1 MLARE
6 TPRFLHNNPKL
17 CHFKQAHGNMDGSHF
32 DGWITAEA
40 SIRYMNWKGYH
51 SQNVLA
57 ASDYEN
63 KFIYI
68 LSGWE
73 GSAADSH
80 IFDYAKQQ
88 EDLQLL

>member
-1 MLARE
+1 
-6 TPRFLHNNPKL
+6 
-17 CHFKQAHGNMDGSHF
+17 MDGSHF

-40 SIRYMNWKGYH
+40 LIRYMNWKGYH

-80 IFDYAKQQ
+80 IFDYAKQW
-88 EDLQLL
+88 EDLRLP